1 MLTRI
6 LMMLMYIYGKFMN
19 NLIFLYERIRF
30 QFHSRKMILLLLKGK
45 KRETMKN
52 EVQLFLNSFKELNRC
67 MLDESNV
74 EGG

>member
-6 LMMLMYIYGKFMN
+6 LMMLMYMYGKFMN

-30 QFHSRKMILLLLKGK
+30 HFHSRKMILLLKGK

-74 EGG
+74 